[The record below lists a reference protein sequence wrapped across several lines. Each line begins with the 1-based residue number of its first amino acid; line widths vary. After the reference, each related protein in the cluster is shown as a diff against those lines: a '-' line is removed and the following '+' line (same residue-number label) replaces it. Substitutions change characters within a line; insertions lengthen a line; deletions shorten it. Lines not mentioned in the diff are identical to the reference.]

1 MGVITHVG
9 LAVPNLEQAID
20 WYSKVF
26 GFYVLAGPF
35 EFNEEN
41 EKSPNMTKDLLGEE
55 VKKVRNVHL
64 MSSGGVGIELF
75 EFQQPTFEEEPLP
88 AHSGFFHIC
97 LIVDDLVETIERIV
111 QYGGEQTSR
120 IWNLSEGKPYY
131 LVYTKDPFGH
141 TIELYS
147 RSTSEMY
154 GGK

>member
-9 LAVPNLEQAID
+9 LAVPDLDRAIE

-26 GFYVLAGPF
+26 GFYILAGPF
-35 EFNEEN
+35 EFNDEN
-41 EKSPNMTKDLLGEE
+41 EKLPNMTKDLLGNEI
-55 VKKVRNVHL
+55 KKMRNVHL

-75 EFQQPTFEEEPLP
+75 EFQQPAFEEEPLP

-97 LIVDDLVETIERIV
+97 LVVDDLVETIERIV
-111 QYGGEQTSR
+111 QHGGEQTSR

>member
-1 MGVITHVG
+1 MSVITHVG
-9 LAVPNLEQAID
+9 LAVPDLDRAID

-26 GFYVLAGPF
+26 GFYILAGPF
-35 EFNEEN
+35 KFNDSN
-41 EKSPNMTKDLLGEE
+41 ERFPNMTKDLLGDGIQ
-55 VKKVRNVHL
+55 KVRNVHL

-75 EFQQPTFEEEPLP
+75 EFQNPANSQEPLP
-88 AHSGFFHIC
+88 MHSGFFHIC

-111 QYGGEQTSR
+111 LNGGEQTSR

-131 LVYTKDPFGH
+131 SVYTKDPFGH

-154 GGK
+154 GGR

>member
-1 MGVITHVG
+1 MSVITHVG
-9 LAVPNLEQAID
+9 LAVPNLERAID

-41 EKSPNMTKDLLGEE
+41 EKQRNMTQDLLGNE
-55 VKKVRNVHL
+55 VKKMRNVHL
-64 MSSGGVGIELF
+64 MSMGGVGIELF
-75 EFQQPTFEEEPLP
+75 EFQQPSFEEEPLP

-111 QYGGEQTSR
+111 QHGGKQTSK
-120 IWNLSEGKPYY
+120 IWNLSEGKPHY

-154 GGK
+154 GSK

>member
-9 LAVPNLEQAID
+9 LAVPDLEQAID

-35 EFNEEN
+35 EFEETE
-41 EKSPNMTKDLLGEE
+41 EKKQNMTQDLLGEE
-55 VKKVRNVHL
+55 VKKMRNVHL

-75 EFQQPTFEEEPLP
+75 EFKQPKVEKVPQP

-111 QYGGEQTSR
+111 QHGGEQTSK
-120 IWNLSEGKPYY
+120 IWSLSDGKPHY